1 MIPKKVL
8 VKAYEDY
15 DTYTKLTRAG
25 LIIQDQKEFNDYQG
39 LLQLVKDIKL
49 NSIERIWGRIIVT
62 IL

>member
-1 MIPKKVL
+1 MVPKKVL
-8 VKAYEDY
+8 VKVYEDY